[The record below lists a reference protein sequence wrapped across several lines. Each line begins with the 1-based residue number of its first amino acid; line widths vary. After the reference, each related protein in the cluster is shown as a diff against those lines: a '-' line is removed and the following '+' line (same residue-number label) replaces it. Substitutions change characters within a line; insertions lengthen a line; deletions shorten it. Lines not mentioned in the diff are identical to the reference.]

1 MLQRTGLTNDLGRAG
16 LMGLVK
22 QNPGWGVEIGEL
34 RGPMK
39 TCFRV
44 GLGWEGRGKNLR
56 QTPHSARSPTQGWI
70 SQTWDHDGA
79 EIKRLMFT

>member
-44 GLGWEGRGKNLR
+44 GVGMGREREESEADSTLSAEPNTGLDLTNLG
-56 QTPHSARSPTQGWI
+56 S
-70 SQTWDHDGA
+70 
-79 EIKRLMFT
+79 